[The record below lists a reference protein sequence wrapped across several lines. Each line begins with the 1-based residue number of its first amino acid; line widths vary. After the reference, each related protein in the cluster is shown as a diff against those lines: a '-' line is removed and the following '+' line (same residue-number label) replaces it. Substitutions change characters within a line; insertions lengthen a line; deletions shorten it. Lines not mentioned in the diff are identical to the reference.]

1 MPGRADI
8 PLLAMQTMPATDA
21 TAAGAAT
28 APLVSIVTATKNR
41 SERLQAL
48 LRALEAQT
56 VPTEQF
62 EVIVVDD
69 GSDDATPDVL
79 AMADEHG
86 PLELHVLR
94 QPTSAGPAAARNRG
108 WQAGR
113 AQLIAFTDDDCE
125 PVPAWLETLLA
136 FAGDAPGSIVQGMTL
151 PNPGEA
157 DRHSAF
163 ARSLEIAG
171 PSPHYPTANILY
183 PRALLETLGGFDEQY
198 GAPAGEDTDLGW
210 RARAAGAQTVF
221 APAALV
227 HHAVHQRGALNTLK
241 DALRARDCVKPYRD
255 HPELRA
261 YLSSG
266 VFFDQS
272 HPLLAQA
279 VLAAVLSR
287 RTPAAALFAA
297 PYLVHLAKRTRAAGS
312 PLRHAPFLAL
322 RDVVEVASTVQGAVR
337 YKAPVL

>member
-1 MPGRADI
+1 M
-8 PLLAMQTMPATDA
+8 AMQTTPESDA
-21 TAAGAAT
+21 VAPQVAA

-41 SERLQAL
+41 SARLQAM

-56 VPTEQF
+56 VPADSF

-69 GSDDATPDVL
+69 GSDDDTPDVL
-79 AMADEHG
+79 AMAAEHG
-86 PLELHVLR
+86 PLDLRVLR
-94 QPTSAGPAAARNRG
+94 QPQSAGPAAARNRG
-108 WQAGR
+108 WQAAR
-113 AQLIAFTDDDCE
+113 AALIAFTDDDCE

-136 FAGDAPGSIVQGMTL
+136 FAADAPGAIVQGMTL
-151 PNPGEA
+151 PNPDEA
-157 DRHSAF
+157 EGLSTF

-183 PRALLETLGGFDEQY
+183 PRALLEQLGGFDEQY

-210 RARAAGAQTVF
+210 RARATGAQTLF

-227 HHAVHQRGALNTLK
+227 HHAVHQRGAMNTLQ

-261 YLSSG
+261 HLSSG
-266 VFFDQS
+266 LFFDQS

-279 VLAAVLSR
+279 VIAALLAR
-287 RTPAAALFAA
+287 RTPAAAVFAA
-297 PYLVHLAKRTRAAGS
+297 PYLVYTLKRTRAAGS

-322 RDVVEVASTVQGAVR
+322 RDAVEVVSTIQGAVR

>member
-1 MPGRADI
+1 
-8 PLLAMQTMPATDA
+8 MQTTPASDDA
-21 TAAGAAT
+21 MT
-28 APLVSIVTATKNR
+28 APAEAAPLISIVTATKNR
-41 SERLQAL
+41 HERLTAM
-48 LRALEAQT
+48 LRALESQT
-56 VPTEQF
+56 VPAENF

-79 AMADEHG
+79 AMAAEHG
-86 PLELHVLR
+86 PLDLHVLR
-94 QPTSAGPAAARNRG
+94 QEKSSGPAAARNRG
-108 WQAGR
+108 WQAAR
-113 AQLIAFTDDDCE
+113 ANLIAFTDDDCE
-125 PVPAWLETLLA
+125 PVPVWLETLLA
-136 FAGDAPGSIVQGMTL
+136 FAADSPGAIVQGMTL
-151 PNPGEA
+151 PNPDEA
-157 DRHSAF
+157 EGHSAF

-183 PRALLETLGGFDEQY
+183 PRALLEELGGFDEQY

-210 RARAAGAQTVF
+210 RARATGVQTLF

-227 HHAVHQRGALNTLK
+227 HHAVHQRGAMNTLK

-266 VFFDQS
+266 LFFDQS

-279 VLAAVLSR
+279 ALGMLLAR

-297 PYLVHLAKRTRAAGS
+297 PYVVYTLKRTRAAGS
-312 PLRHAPFLAL
+312 PLHHAPFIAL
-322 RDVVEVASTVQGAVR
+322 RDAVEVYSTVQGALR